1 MEKSLGNGYTID
13 DHGRIYSEHKNAYLN
28 PSINDSGYYFYTIY
42 IEGKQKSIL
51 PHLEIWKQFI
61 GDLPFGGI
69 KHLDK
74 NKLNNSLSNLTVR
87 HPADDYVNFIRRGIS
102 ITKIAR
108 HYGLP
113 KKEISKRV
121 SEIVPGG
128 IRELRKLYPLNR
140 SIDIT

>member
-13 DHGRIYSEHKNAYLN
+13 DRGRIFSAHKNAYLN
-28 PSINDSGYYFYTIY
+28 PSLNSSGYNFYTIY
-42 IEGKQKSIL
+42 VEGKQKSIL

-61 GDLPFGGI
+61 GEIPPGGI
-69 KHLDK
+69 KHADN
-74 NKLNNSLSNLTVR
+74 NKLNNTLANLIAR
-87 HPADDYVNFIRRGIS
+87 HESQQYINYIVRGIS
-102 ITKIAR
+102 ITKVAR

-121 SEIVPGG
+121 SDIVPGG
-128 IRELRKLYPLNR
+128 IRELRKLHPLNR